1 MNNTAS
7 WSTLQSVVFSGVDLQ
22 TCLQVRV
29 GGDIGGKKLGKKLR
43 KRVGKRVNATV
54 KVTVKVEDKGEVQ
67 SEYSGSK
74 AGKKKALVKQVL
86 ILEHVDVRYRIVTE
100 TLDDLTDKPIRR

>member
-7 WSTLQSVVFSGVDLQ
+7 WSTLQC
-22 TCLQVRV
+22 CLFGSRFTDVSSSEST
-29 GGDIGGKKLGKKLR
+29 GGDIGGKEAEKEGGKEGR
-43 KRVGKRVNATV
+43 CDSTGDGES
-54 KVTVKVEDKGEVQ
+54 EDKGEVQ